1 MFHFPRCRP
10 PALFDSGRG
19 RRDRPA
25 GLPHSETHGS
35 RAACASP
42 WNIAACR
49 VLLRHPLPRHP
60 SCARKACP
68 QKSSSAAAPPDFIR
82 CPCGKPRA
90 ERARAPPSAFYVTFK
105 VFLSFASGCQRAP
118 PPRRAAGGNSGMV
131 GAPGLE
137 PGTSSLSEKR
147 SNQLSYAPAG
157 TWWSRRDSNPRHPA
171 CKAGALP
178 AELRPPRRAPAPR
191 ESSGAI
197 RDEHRPRPE
206 HRRASLIKGGDPAA
220 GSPTATLLRLHPS
233 HRPYLR
239 RLPPSR
245 VGPAPSGM
253 VGSHDVTGGVYKA
266 RERIQGAVAD
276 APLLAIPASCSRVAG
291 CNPNWGGLSR
301 FAGPRGPAALCT
313 RHCSTFAAPGVGA
326 IRT

>member
-1 MFHFPRCRP
+1 MQSRSCSLGAHDFRVCFTPFERVLFTFPSRYSCAIGQRLVFSLGGWAPRIRTGFHVSRPTQASRP
-10 PALFDSGRG
+10 PAARFRARGCHPLRRAFPGACAAVRRILCGILQPRGMNPPVWAGPRSLAATGGISFDFLSWPGSQGSPCGVAPFGDPRVTGRLRLAVEYRRLPRPSSPSAAKASVMRPKSLSAEILSRG
-19 RRDRPA
+19 RA
-25 GLPHSETHGS
+25 SGLS
-35 RAACASP
+35 
-42 WNIAACR
+42 
-49 VLLRHPLPRHP
+49 
-60 SCARKACP
+60 
-68 QKSSSAAAPPDFIR
+68 R

-197 RDEHRPRPE
+197 RDGHRPRRESRGFPYK
-206 HRRASLIKGGDPAA
+206 RR
-220 GSPTATLLRLHPS
+220 
-233 HRPYLR
+233 
-239 RLPPSR
+239 
-245 VGPAPSGM
+245 
-253 VGSHDVTGGVYKA
+253 
-266 RERIQGAVAD
+266 
-276 APLLAIPASCSRVAG
+276 
-291 CNPNWGGLSR
+291 
-301 FAGPRGPAALCT
+301 
-313 RHCSTFAAPGVGA
+313 
-326 IRT
+326 

>member
-10 PALFDSGRG
+10 PRLFDSARG

-68 QKSSSAAAPPDFIR
+68 QKSLFRGRASGLSR

-90 ERARAPPSAFYVTFK
+90 ERARAPPSAFLCYLQS
-105 VFLSFASGCQRAP
+105 LSIFRFRLSKST
-118 PPRRAAGGNSGMV
+118 PRRPRRRGGNSGMV

-206 HRRASLIKGGDPAA
+206 HSG
-220 GSPTATLLRLHPS
+220 
-233 HRPYLR
+233 
-239 RLPPSR
+239 LP
-245 VGPAPSGM
+245 
-253 VGSHDVTGGVYKA
+253 
-266 RERIQGAVAD
+266 
-276 APLLAIPASCSRVAG
+276 L
-291 CNPNWGGLSR
+291 
-301 FAGPRGPAALCT
+301 
-313 RHCSTFAAPGVGA
+313 
-326 IRT
+326 

>member
-10 PALFDSGRG
+10 PRLFDSARG

-68 QKSSSAAAPPDFIR
+68 QKSLFRGRASGLSR

-105 VFLSFASGCQRAP
+105 VFLSFASGCQRA
-118 PPRRAAGGNSGMV
+118 
-131 GAPGLE
+131 
-137 PGTSSLSEKR
+137 
-147 SNQLSYAPAG
+147 
-157 TWWSRRDSNPRHPA
+157 SRRDT
-171 CKAGALP
+171 
-178 AELRPPRRAPAPR
+178 PR
-191 ESSGAI
+191 EPGGAI

>member
-68 QKSSSAAAPPDFIR
+68 QKTYPRPRLRTLSMPLREAA
-82 CPCGKPRA
+82 
-90 ERARAPPSAFYVTFK
+90 
-105 VFLSFASGCQRAP
+105 
-118 PPRRAAGGNSGMV
+118 RRAGAGS
-131 GAPGLE
+131 PFCILCYLQ
-137 PGTSSLSEKR
+137 SLSIFR
-147 SNQLSYAPAG
+147 FRLSKSTPAASRG
-157 TWWSRRDSNPRHPA
+157 GGKIPGWWAHLDSNPRHPA

-197 RDEHRPRPE
+197 RDGHRPRPE

>member
-10 PALFDSGRG
+10 PRLFDSARG

-68 QKSSSAAAPPDFIR
+68 QKSFPAAAPPDFIDA
-82 CPCGKPRA
+82 PAGS
-90 ERARAPPSAFYVTFK
+90 RAPSGRGLPLLHSYVTFK
-105 VFLSFASGCQRAP
+105 VFLSFASGCQRA
-118 PPRRAAGGNSGMV
+118 
-131 GAPGLE
+131 
-137 PGTSSLSEKR
+137 
-147 SNQLSYAPAG
+147 
-157 TWWSRRDSNPRHPA
+157 SRRDT
-171 CKAGALP
+171 
-178 AELRPPRRAPAPR
+178 PR
-191 ESSGAI
+191 EPGGAI
-197 RDEHRPRPE
+197 RDGHRPRPE

>member
-1 MFHFPRCRP
+1 MISSPRGTEMFHFPRCRP

-49 VLLRHPLPRHP
+49 VLPAPRRGISPL
-60 SCARKACP
+60 
-68 QKSSSAAAPPDFIR
+68 AASFFAIR
-82 CPCGKPRA
+82 CQGIRHAPEKLVRRNPFPRPRLRTLSMPLREA
-90 ERARAPPSAFYVTFK
+90 ARRAGAGSPFCILMLPSKSFY
-105 VFLSFASGCQRAP
+105 LSLP
-118 PPRRAAGGNSGMV
+118 VVKEHPRRVARRGENSGMV

-239 RLPPSR
+239 RLPPRLR
-245 VGPAPSGM
+245 VWSAPM
-253 VGSHDVTGGVYKA
+253 M
-266 RERIQGAVAD
+266 
-276 APLLAIPASCSRVAG
+276 
-291 CNPNWGGLSR
+291 
-301 FAGPRGPAALCT
+301 
-313 RHCSTFAAPGVGA
+313 
-326 IRT
+326 

>member
-10 PALFDSGRG
+10 PRLFDSARG

-68 QKSSSAAAPPDFIR
+68 RKTFPRPRLRTFSMPLREAA
-82 CPCGKPRA
+82 
-90 ERARAPPSAFYVTFK
+90 
-105 VFLSFASGCQRAP
+105 
-118 PPRRAAGGNSGMV
+118 RRAGAGYPFCILCYLQSLSIFRFRLSKSTPAASRGGGGNSGMV

-197 RDEHRPRPE
+197 RDGHRPRRESRGFPYK
-206 HRRASLIKGGDPAA
+206 RR
-220 GSPTATLLRLHPS
+220 
-233 HRPYLR
+233 
-239 RLPPSR
+239 
-245 VGPAPSGM
+245 
-253 VGSHDVTGGVYKA
+253 
-266 RERIQGAVAD
+266 
-276 APLLAIPASCSRVAG
+276 
-291 CNPNWGGLSR
+291 
-301 FAGPRGPAALCT
+301 
-313 RHCSTFAAPGVGA
+313 
-326 IRT
+326 

>member
-10 PALFDSGRG
+10 PRLFDSARG

-68 QKSSSAAAPPDFIR
+68 QKSLSAAAPPDFLDA
-82 CPCGKPRA
+82 PAGS
-90 ERARAPPSAFYVTFK
+90 RAPSGRGLPLLHSYVTFK

-118 PPRRAAGGNSGMV
+118 RAVQDGGGENYGMV

-197 RDEHRPRPE
+197 RDGHRPRPE
-206 HRRASLIKGGDPAA
+206 HSG
-220 GSPTATLLRLHPS
+220 
-233 HRPYLR
+233 
-239 RLPPSR
+239 LP
-245 VGPAPSGM
+245 
-253 VGSHDVTGGVYKA
+253 
-266 RERIQGAVAD
+266 
-276 APLLAIPASCSRVAG
+276 L
-291 CNPNWGGLSR
+291 
-301 FAGPRGPAALCT
+301 
-313 RHCSTFAAPGVGA
+313 
-326 IRT
+326 

>member
-10 PALFDSGRG
+10 PRLFDSARG

-68 QKSSSAAAPPDFIR
+68 QKSFPAAAPPDFLDA
-82 CPCGKPRA
+82 PAGS
-90 ERARAPPSAFYVTFK
+90 RAPSGRGLPLLHSMLPSKSFY
-105 VFLSFASGCQRAP
+105 LSLP
-118 PPRRAAGGNSGMV
+118 VVKEHPRRIARRGENYGMV

-197 RDEHRPRPE
+197 RDGHRPRPE

>member
-68 QKSSSAAAPPDFIR
+68 QKSFPAAAPPDFIDA
-82 CPCGKPRA
+82 PAGS
-90 ERARAPPSAFYVTFK
+90 RAPSGRGLPLLHSYVTFK

-118 PPRRAAGGNSGMV
+118 PAVQDGGGENSGMV

-157 TWWSRRDSNPRHPA
+157 TLVEPKGLEPTTSCLQSRR
-171 CKAGALP
+171 
-178 AELRPPRRAPAPR
+178 
-191 ESSGAI
+191 
-197 RDEHRPRPE
+197 
-206 HRRASLIKGGDPAA
+206 
-220 GSPTATLLRLHPS
+220 
-233 HRPYLR
+233 
-239 RLPPSR
+239 
-245 VGPAPSGM
+245 
-253 VGSHDVTGGVYKA
+253 
-266 RERIQGAVAD
+266 
-276 APLLAIPASCSRVAG
+276 
-291 CNPNWGGLSR
+291 
-301 FAGPRGPAALCT
+301 
-313 RHCSTFAAPGVGA
+313 STS
-326 IRT
+326 

>member
-68 QKSSSAAAPPDFIR
+68 QKSFPRPRLRTFSMPLREAA
-82 CPCGKPRA
+82 
-90 ERARAPPSAFYVTFK
+90 
-105 VFLSFASGCQRAP
+105 
-118 PPRRAAGGNSGMV
+118 RRAGAGCPFCILCYLQSLSIFRFRLSKSLHKGNPLGTRRRNTRRAS
-131 GAPGLE
+131 AS
-137 PGTSSLSEKR
+137 PGT
-147 SNQLSYAPAG
+147 
-157 TWWSRRDSNPRHPA
+157 
-171 CKAGALP
+171 C
-178 AELRPPRRAPAPR
+178 
-191 ESSGAI
+191 
-197 RDEHRPRPE
+197 
-206 HRRASLIKGGDPAA
+206 RASLIKGGDPAA